1 MNAFAASGGSQ
12 RFDEEAFKRGA
23 TSVRHPL
30 ARLLLVL
37 TFTTGLIDAVSYL
50 ALGRVFTANM
60 TGNVVLLGFGV
71 ARSGGLPVVAPLLSL
86 AAFLLWAGVG
96 GAVSQRLEGRHPVL
110 VAATLGIEVT
120 ALAAAAVVA
129 AATHVHPGN
138 AAAYVL
144 IVLMAAAMGVR
155 NAVVRRIAV
164 PDLTTTVLTMTLT
177 ALASESRPAG
187 GSGQGSIRR
196 LSAVLAM
203 LVGAIAGALLLKI
216 TLFLPLAVAA
226 GLALATALV
235 YVPRTLRR
243 ETAGVGA

>member
-1 MNAFAASGGSQ
+1 MNAFAASSSSP
-12 RFDEEAFKRGA
+12 RFDEEALTRGA

-60 TGNVVLLGFGV
+60 TGNIVLLGFGV
-71 ARSGGLPVVAPLLSL
+71 AGSGGLPVLAPLLSL
-86 AAFLLWAGVG
+86 ASFLLGAGVG
-96 GAVSQRLEGRHPVL
+96 GVVFRRLEGRHPVL

-129 AATHVHPGN
+129 AATEVHPRS

-177 ALASESRPAG
+177 ALAAESRPAG
-187 GSGQGSIRR
+187 GSGRGSIRR

-203 LVGAIAGALLLKI
+203 LVGAIAGALLLKV

-226 GLALATALV
+226 ALALATALV
-235 YVPRTLRR
+235 YVPPTLRR
-243 ETAGVGA
+243 ETDEIGG